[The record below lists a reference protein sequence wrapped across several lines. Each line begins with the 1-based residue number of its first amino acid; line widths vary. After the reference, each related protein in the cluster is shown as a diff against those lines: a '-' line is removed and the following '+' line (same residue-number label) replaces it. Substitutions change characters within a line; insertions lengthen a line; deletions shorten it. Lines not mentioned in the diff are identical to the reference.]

1 MPSEI
6 TMLAEPAVLTSA
18 PKTKIKVGVS
28 ISPPATPRTLLAKPM
43 LPDHLE
49 EGLAQFGY
57 RCDDF

>member
-43 LPDHLE
+43 LTQIVIHV
-49 EGLAQFGY
+49 G
-57 RCDDF
+57 R